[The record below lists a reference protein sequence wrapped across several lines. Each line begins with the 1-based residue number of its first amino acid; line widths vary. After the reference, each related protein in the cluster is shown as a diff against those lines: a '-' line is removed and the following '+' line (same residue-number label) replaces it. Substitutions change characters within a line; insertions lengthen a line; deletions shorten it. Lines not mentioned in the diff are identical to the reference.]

1 MSQSLVLL
9 NPITVTL
16 RGQQHK
22 LLPGEVIADPVVQ
35 NLVTE
40 GGGYLVQATAAAL
53 AGASVA
59 RRFQAKGADPTTQ
72 ALIMLAAL
80 ESQQG
85 TPASLSAVLTTVTH
99 GTPVTGT
106 PQTIVAIPTGGVA
119 ILTVN
124 AVGKVTK
131 VGTGGSESLT
141 DYYSIQFRC
150 TAANPNGTVVVGGTA
165 TPEGVPW
172 IDAMTSMS
180 DASVNVA
187 GSGGN
192 AQITFGNGAKIGS
205 GAQVTWT
212 FSVSVRIS

>member
-1 MSQSLVLL
+1 MSSQVLL

-35 NLVTE
+35 ALVLE
-40 GGGYLVQATAAAL
+40 GGGYLVPPTAAAL
-53 AGASVA
+53 AGAAVA
-59 RRFQAKGADPTTQ
+59 RRFQSKGADPTTQ

-85 TPASLSAVLTTVTH
+85 TPFSTTQVLTTVTH
-99 GTPVTGT
+99 GTPVSGT
-106 PQTIVAIPTGGVA
+106 PQTIVAVPVGGVA
-119 ILTVN
+119 SLIVS
-124 AVGKVTK
+124 AIGKVTR

-141 DYYSIQFRC
+141 DFYSIWFRA
-150 TAANPNGTVVVGGTA
+150 TAANPSGTVVIGGTA

-172 IDAMTSMS
+172 VDAMTSMA
-180 DASVNVA
+180 DASVNVR

-192 AQITFGNGAKIGS
+192 AQVTFGNGALVGS
-205 GAQVTWT
+205 GAQVTWAI
-212 FSVSVRIS
+212 SVSVRVD